1 MNIMRRNLRITA
13 IWGLVLV
20 LLILVAC
27 GVQPETPLPVA
38 MPLGTPEEISAQA
51 TLAAAQ
57 TQEIISANNQAAA
70 TAEFVLA
77 NAQATLNS
85 ANATLSAAQTQE
97 QNSANILAAQ
107 IAATAEIVRANVQA
121 TVNSAS
127 STQSAALAQ
136 NAIMQTQA
144 AYNLQVTEAAGTQ
157 SAEAMMTQQY
167 KNDLAAS
174 TQTAVANLIATQT
187 QSAVA
192 TSQWYTDQSRQR
204 EEQRQAPITF
214 LWMWCLPIFGVLFAG
229 FCLWGFWRW
238 LKIKQNR
245 QRIAEQPIEILQP
258 PVDRSEPQ
266 DRFLP
271 PEGNIVDSRYPPAKP
286 DNQVRGWL
294 DEIKRKL
301 LNREKDDDDNP
312 DD

>member
-1 MNIMRRNLRITA
+1 ML
-13 IWGLVLV
+13 GLLT
-20 LLILVAC
+20 LVAC
-27 GVQPETPLPVA
+27 GPLPMTPLPEA
-38 MPLGTPEEISAQA
+38 ATPLDTPVGTSNPA
-51 TLAAAQ
+51 TLAALLN
-57 TQEIISANNQAAA
+57 QEQNNADIQAAA
-70 TAEFVLA
+70 TAVILRA

-85 ANATLSAAQTQE
+85 ANATLSAAQIQQ
-97 QNSANILAAQ
+97 QNSANVLAAQ
-107 IAATAEIVRANVQA
+107 IAAAAEIVRANAEA
-121 TVNSAS
+121 TLNAAS
-127 STQSAALAQ
+127 STQSAALTQDAFR
-136 NAIMQTQA
+136 QTQVQF
-144 AYNLQVTEAAGTQ
+144 NLEAT
-157 SAEAMMTQQY
+157 AEQQN

-192 TSQWYTDQSRQR
+192 TSQWYADQSRQR
-204 EEQRQAPITF
+204 QEQRQAPITF

-229 FCLWGFWRW
+229 LCLWGFWRW
-238 LKIKQNR
+238 LKIKQNQ
-245 QRIAEQPIEILQP
+245 QRIAEQPIEILQT
-258 PVDRSEPQ
+258 PVERSQPQ

-286 DNQVRGWL
+286 DNQVRSWL